1 MRKSM
6 NEKTEFQGGPLS
18 GMTMQGQFWRRAL
31 EVEHSP
37 KRYPSRL
44 VAEYDTVP
52 TKDVMGNAPTLAYTE
67 GRDTLVA
74 TYEFDEG
81 LGFFEFKGWS
91 VRRIGPSKFDELR

>member
-1 MRKSM
+1 MS
-6 NEKTEFQGGPLS
+6 EKVEFQGGPLS
-18 GMTMQGQFWRRAL
+18 GMTMQGQFWRRAV

-44 VAEYDTVP
+44 VVEYDTISKKELMVNVESFP
-52 TKDVMGNAPTLAYTE
+52 DIIFTD

-81 LGFFEFKGWS
+81 LGFFGFKGWS
-91 VRRIGPSKFDELR
+91 VKLKGPDKS